1 MAQRFSLAVVLLFCM
16 TLFVAGC
23 GGGGGSASPVA
34 TMTDASS
41 PEAAVERIFASW
53 RADSGPVFNIDDA
66 GRIAA
71 QTNTSETRYIRMRDL
86 SGNTWNLT
94 FTGVEYIS
102 SILARVNTRYYYG
115 GNPAFGGMT
124 ISFLMG
130 LDAGVWYLEGIQV
143 IELPAVVVEQF
154 GIKGVLTDKITGIPV
169 SGARVEAYNQA
180 TGVIAGYSVTDVTG
194 FYGIL
199 DLPPATY
206 YLVINRTGYEPYT
219 ISDIIVR

>member
-1 MAQRFSLAVVLLFCM
+1 MKQRFLLAVMLVFCM
-16 TLFVAGC
+16 TFFLVGC

-34 TMTDASS
+34 TMTDPAS
-41 PEAAVERIFASW
+41 PEAAVERIFAGW
-53 RADSGPVFNIDDA
+53 RADSGPIFNIAAD
-66 GRIAA
+66 GKIIA
-71 QTNTSETRYIRMRDL
+71 QTTASETRFIRMRDL

-115 GNPAFGGMT
+115 DDAAFGGIT
-124 ISFLMG
+124 ISFTMG
-130 LDAGVWYLEGIQV
+130 KDSGVWYLEGIQV
-143 IELPAVVVEQF
+143 TELPAVVVEQF
-154 GIKGVLTDKITGIPV
+154 GIKGILTDKISGIPV

-180 TGVIAGYSVTDVTG
+180 TGAIAGYSITDVTG

-206 YLVINRTGYEPYT
+206 YLVVNRTGYEPYT
-219 ISDIIVR
+219 ISGIIVK

>member
-1 MAQRFSLAVVLLFCM
+1 MAQRFPLAVVLLFCM
-16 TLFVAGC
+16 TFFISGC

-34 TMTDASS
+34 TMTDSSS

-53 RADSGPVFNIDDA
+53 RADSGPVFNIAAD
-66 GRIAA
+66 GRVVA
-71 QTNTSETRYIRMRDL
+71 QTTTSETRYIRMRDL

-102 SILARVNTRYYYG
+102 SILARVNTRYFYG
-115 GNPAFGGMT
+115 ENAAFGGMT

-130 LDAGVWYLEGIQV
+130 KDAGVWFLEGIQV
-143 IELPAVVVEQF
+143 TELPAVVVEQF
-154 GIKGVLTDKITGIPV
+154 GIKGILRDKITGAPV

-219 ISDIIVR
+219 ISGIIVK

>member
-1 MAQRFSLAVVLLFCM
+1 MIQRFPFLVVLAFCM
-16 TLFVAGC
+16 TFFLTGC

-34 TMTDASS
+34 TTADATS

-53 RADSGPVFNIDDA
+53 RADSGPVFNIEPD
-66 GRIAA
+66 GRVVA
-71 QTNTSETRYIRMRDL
+71 QTTASETRYIRMRDL

-102 SILARVNTRYYYG
+102 SILARVYTHYYYG
-115 GNPAFGGMT
+115 GNAAFGGMK

-130 LDAGVWYLEGIQV
+130 KDSGIWYLEGIQV
-143 IELPAVVVEQF
+143 TELPAVVVEQF
-154 GIKGVLTDKITGIPV
+154 GIKGILTDKITGTPV
-169 SGARVEAYNQA
+169 SGARVEAYNQS
-180 TGVIAGYSVTDVTG
+180 TGAIAGYSITDVTG

-206 YLVINRTGYEPYT
+206 YLVINRAGYEPYT

>member
-1 MAQRFSLAVVLLFCM
+1 MAQRFPLAVVLLFCM
-16 TLFVAGC
+16 TLFITGC

-53 RADSGPVFNIDDA
+53 RADSGPVFNIDAA
-66 GRIAA
+66 GKIAA
-71 QTNTSETRYIRMRDL
+71 QTTTSETRYIRMRDL

-115 GNPAFGGMT
+115 GNLAFGGMT

-130 LDAGVWYLEGIQV
+130 KDSGVWYLEGIQV
-143 IELPAVVVEQF
+143 TELPAVVVEQF

-169 SGARVEAYNQA
+169 SGARVEAYNQT
-180 TGVIAGYSVTDVTG
+180 TGVIAGYSITDVTG

-206 YLVINRTGYEPYT
+206 YLVINRSGYEPYT